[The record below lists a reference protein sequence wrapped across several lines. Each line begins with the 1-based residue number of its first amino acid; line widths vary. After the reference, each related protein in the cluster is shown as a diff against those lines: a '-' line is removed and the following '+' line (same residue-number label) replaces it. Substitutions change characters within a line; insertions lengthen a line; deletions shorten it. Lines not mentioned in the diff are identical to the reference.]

1 VGWADAT
8 WDVGVRFGTVG
19 ATYSDAK
26 YEITTYR
33 TESYVSDSR
42 KPEVAFGTSLT
53 DDLAR
58 RDFTVNSMAVKL
70 PSGEFVDPFN
80 GLAHLDAR
88 LLCTPGT
95 ADESFSDDP
104 LRMMRAARF
113 TSQLGFEVSDDIVT
127 SATSMADRISI
138 VSAERVRE
146 ELVRLVLGDNP
157 RAGLALMVQTGLAE
171 HVLPELPK
179 LSLEIDEHHH
189 HKDVYEH
196 TLTVLEQAMQL
207 EQTHQPVSSPDFVLR
222 FAALMHDVGKPRT
235 RRFESDGGVSFHHHE
250 VVGAKMTR
258 KRMQALRFSTD
269 DTEAVSRLVELHL
282 RFHGYGTGEW
292 TDSAVR
298 RYVRD
303 AGDLLDRLHKLTRA
317 DCTTRNQRKAERLQ
331 RTYDQ
336 LEQRIALLAAQEELD
351 SIRPELDGQQIMAI
365 LQIPAGPI
373 VGEAYRF
380 LLDLRLD
387 RGPIGEEL
395 ATEALHAWWN
405 ARK

>member
-1 VGWADAT
+1 
-8 WDVGVRFGTVG
+8 
-19 ATYSDAK
+19 
-26 YEITTYR
+26 
-33 TESYVSDSR
+33 
-42 KPEVAFGTSLT
+42 
-53 DDLAR
+53 
-58 RDFTVNSMAVKL
+58 
-70 PSGEFVDPFN
+70 
-80 GLAHLDAR
+80 
-88 LLCTPGT
+88 
-95 ADESFSDDP
+95 
-104 LRMMRAARF
+104 
-113 TSQLGFEVSDDIVT
+113 
-127 SATSMADRISI
+127 
-138 VSAERVRE
+138 
-146 ELVRLVLGDNP
+146 
-157 RAGLALMVQTGLAE
+157 MVQTGLAE